1 MGSMM
6 TSTRKALII
15 DDEQDICLLL
25 AAVLKKNGF
34 ITDFSNTLEEA
45 SDKIVPF
52 DPHLII
58 LDLNLPDGNGFS
70 LIPEIREKLPNAKI
84 VVCSAYDGPKEV
96 NRAKLEGAD
105 AFVGKPLERS
115 VLQQT
120 IEKLNGHSSAE

>member
-1 MGSMM
+1 MM
-6 TSTRKALII
+6 TATRKALII

-52 DPHLII
+52 DPQLII

-70 LIPEIREKLPNAKI
+70 LIPEIKEKLPNVKI
-84 VVCSAYDGPKEV
+84 VVCSAYDGPKEK
-96 NRAKLEGAD
+96 NRARREGAD

-115 VLQQT
+115 VLQDT
-120 IEKLNGHSSAE
+120 IENLSSRA

>member
-6 TSTRKALII
+6 TATRKALII

-45 SDKIVPF
+45 SNKIVPF
-52 DPHLII
+52 DPHLVI

-70 LIPEIREKLPNAKI
+70 LIPEIREKLPNVKI
-84 VVCSAYDGPKEV
+84 VVCSAYDGPKEK
-96 NRAKLEGAD
+96 NRAKREGAD

-115 VLQQT
+115 VLQET
-120 IEKLNGHSSAE
+120 IEELNGRASA